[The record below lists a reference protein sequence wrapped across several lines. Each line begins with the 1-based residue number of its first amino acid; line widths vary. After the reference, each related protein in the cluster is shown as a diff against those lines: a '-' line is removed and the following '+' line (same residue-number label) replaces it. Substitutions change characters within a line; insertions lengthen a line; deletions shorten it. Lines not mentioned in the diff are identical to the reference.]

1 MKTIKART
9 KWLLPLLA
17 LILILAGCQSVAGFD
32 VNKALLSDLDVKSSE
47 SSSTL
52 SVKAVPAAGISS
64 EDQAVVDLINSFSL
78 DFAHVKLQDNGS
90 ASATGNLHYKQL
102 TIPFAFYMDQEGLV
116 FTVEGAKQ
124 PFYAPIAGYGQELNL
139 EGLDEA
145 KAQEI
150 TKLLTSFVVKNLP
163 NPGKINV
170 SSVSEAVY
178 GQTVNLTKLH
188 TEITG
193 DELPA
198 LLKSF
203 LKSISQD
210 TEGFKNLIS
219 GLYDYLLPVLTASGL
234 DAELDN
240 LGFGDI
246 PLEDKEAVVTVLH
259 DAAKLAVDTLLLVYD
274 KQVEA
279 VYEDPDVVTILGKD
293 TKLTVVLFVD
303 SGFHIRKQN
312 IGLNIALPAGED
324 LPLQS
329 IAITMESEVWNVNGP
344 VTADPISAEGAI
356 DMFSAE
362 LTPGQT
368 LRSFEPDSA
377 VYGLLKNDL
386 GITSRSLFI
395 EPEDEYYY
403 PIVEN
408 GTTYVPLRY
417 VAEDLDATVEWD
429 AANRAIVVTE
439 DVYGDQ
445 LVFRIGS
452 DQVLVNGTAVKLVK
466 PVFVDEYGDAYV
478 PLRFL
483 AAGLYATV
491 EVDEDGYIFVDRP

>member
-1 MKTIKART
+1 MRTMKARS

-17 LILILAGCQSVAGFD
+17 LVLILAGCQSVAGFD
-32 VNKALLSDLDVKSSE
+32 VNKALLGDLDVKSSE
-47 SSSTL
+47 SSTTL

-64 EDQAVVDLINSFSL
+64 DDQAVVDLINSFSL
-78 DFAHVKLQDNGS
+78 DVAHVKLQDNGNVS
-90 ASATGNLHYKQL
+90 AAGTLHYKQL
-102 TIPFAFYMDQEGLV
+102 AIPFAFFVDTEGVV

-124 PFYAPIAGYGQELNL
+124 PFYAPIAGYDEELNL

-145 KAQEI
+145 KALEVS
-150 TKLLTSFVVKNLP
+150 KLLTSFVVKNLP
-163 NPGKINV
+163 NPGTISV
-170 SSVSEAVY
+170 SSVNEAVY
-178 GQTVNLTKLH
+178 GQNLNLTKLH
-188 TEITG
+188 AEITG
-193 DELPA
+193 EELPA

-203 LKSISQD
+203 LKSVSQD

-219 GLYDYLLPVLTASGL
+219 GLYDYLLPVLTAAGL

-274 KQVEA
+274 KQVQA
-279 VYEDPDVVTILGKD
+279 MYEDSDVGVILGKD
-293 TKLTVVLFVD
+293 TKLNIDLFVD

-312 IGLNIALPAGED
+312 INLNIALPAGED

-329 IAITMESEVWNVNGP
+329 ISFQLESEVWNVNGA
-344 VTADPISAEGAI
+344 VTADPISTEGAI
-356 DMFSAE
+356 DMMSAE
-362 LTPGQT
+362 LTPGET
-368 LRSFEPDSA
+368 LRSFEEDSA

-386 GITSRSLFI
+386 GITARSLYI

-403 PIVEN
+403 PIVEG

-445 LVFRIGS
+445 LIFRINS
-452 DQVLVNGTAVKLVK
+452 DQVLVNGTAVKLPK

-478 PLRFL
+478 SLRFL
-483 AAGLYATV
+483 ATALHATV
-491 EVDEDGYIFVDRP
+491 EVYEDGYILVNRP